1 MKFFEWLKERS
12 FFVRIHSWH
21 VVEEDMSLTKSE
33 VTRFKKGLEEL
44 KNKLTSSLQLS
55 TAEVKKPD
63 ESTGYS
69 QHQADQGTDDFDRK
83 VNLELTTQEFLVL
96 RQVERALEKIQDGTY
111 GICDISGE
119 EIPKARLE
127 AMPYAVTTV
136 KAQEKLE
143 RGLT

>member
-1 MKFFEWLKERS
+1 MRYN
-12 FFVRIHSWH
+12 RQ
-21 VVEEDMSLTKSE
+21 
-33 VTRFKKGLEEL
+33 LEEHMHL
-44 KNKLTSSLQLS
+44 SKTEINRYKKRLEEMKEKLTSSLQLS
-55 TAEVKKPD
+55 AAEVKKPD

-83 VNLELTTQEFLVL
+83 VSLELTSQEFQGL
-96 RQVERALEKIQDGTY
+96 RQIERALEKIQEGTY

-143 RGLT
+143 RGLL